1 MGMTMPVP
9 ASDELHQA
17 DVDAFVDRN
26 REALE
31 ESIAVSRAEVAQG
44 IYSKRSVDDI
54 IAVGMKR
61 YGAKG

>member
-1 MGMTMPVP
+1 MGMTTPVP

-31 ESIAVSRAEVAQG
+31 ESIAISRAEVAQG

-54 IAVGMKR
+54 IAAGMKR